1 MQRFCGYVF
10 FPYPCIECLTVT
22 ITALYSCRY
31 SNDRIPQAQDI
42 SDFLMSNTGFRLRPV
57 AGLLSSRD
65 FLNGLVSM
73 LSCNIVKIPIIF
85 EITSP
90 IMLYMYR
97 LFAASFPRSTFATTL
112 CPCTPPSLISAMSL
126 WATHRCLLI
135 LILRISLK
143 KLVLHPLELL
153 MRSLLN
159 WLLAIGTL

>member
-1 MQRFCGYVF
+1 MICFTGIAREVCLQALPQCLEQDAEILRVCF

-73 LSCNIVKIPIIF
+73 LSCNIVN
-85 EITSP
+85 
-90 IMLYMYR
+90 
-97 LFAASFPRSTFATTL
+97 
-112 CPCTPPSLISAMSL
+112 
-126 WATHRCLLI
+126 
-135 LILRISLK
+135 ISLYSK
-143 KLVLHPLELL
+143 SPHQLCYTCIGF
-153 MRSLLN
+153 SLL
-159 WLLAIGTL
+159 LFHAVHSPPLHALVHPRA